1 MELYGIKYWL
11 GKTYQGIHGALGEE
25 FFQTEKQADYFLTR
39 RGYRKNGDGTYLK
52 DEKIRWGVI
61 RAQIE
66 CVGTLFDDT
75 KIEEV
80 AEVLA

>member
-11 GKTYQGIHGALGEE
+11 GNTYQGVHGALGEE

-39 RGYRKNGDGTYLK
+39 IGYRKDGDGTYWRG
-52 DEKIRWGVI
+52 EKSYWGVM

-66 CVGTLFDDT
+66 YVGTLFDDA

-80 AEVLA
+80 TEVLA

>member
-11 GKTYQGIHGALGEE
+11 GETYQGVHGALGEE
-25 FFQTEKQADYFLTR
+25 FFQTEKQADCFLTR
-39 RGYRKNGDGTYLK
+39 IGYRKYGDGTYWRGEK
-52 DEKIRWGVI
+52 DYWGM

-66 CVGTLFDDT
+66 CVGTLFDDA

-80 AEVLA
+80 AEVLTW